1 MTDQRYDHYIGG
13 KWQPP
18 SSGEYFPSY
27 NPATGEP
34 WYEAAQGDRNDI
46 ARAVQAAH
54 EAFTRGP
61 WARATPT
68 SRGKLLRRLGDLIDQ
83 HADALAWKETS
94 DNGKLLRE
102 MRGQVR
108 ALPDYFYYFGG
119 LADKVNGQLLN
130 SLDPAILNY
139 TRREPLGV
147 VGAITP
153 WNSPLLLAATKIG
166 PALAAGNT
174 VVLKPSEHASAS
186 ILGLAELIDEAGFP
200 AGVVNVVTGDGTR
213 AGAPLVEHAGV
224 AKVAFTGSTATGR
237 GIARDAGSRLAT
249 VSLELG
255 GKSPNIVFADADL
268 ENAATGIVAGIFAAG
283 GQSCVAGSRVFLHD
297 EIYDEV
303 LAKVVDRVKRM
314 TIGDPLDDATEM
326 GPLATVDQL
335 RKVERYVEQGIDDG
349 GQLVCGGARVPDGGG
364 GWFYEPTIFTGL
376 ANSQTLCQEEI
387 FGPVM
392 AALRFRTED
401 EVVQLANDSQF
412 GLAAGVWTRD
422 LSRAHRMADVLQAGT
437 VWVNTYRAMSP
448 LSPRAGYKQSGIG
461 IENGPSALDEFTQV
475 KSVWINTSEES
486 IQDPFVIRS

>member
-18 SSGEYFPSY
+18 NSGDYFPSY
-27 NPATGEP
+27 NPATGKA
-34 WYEAAQGDRNDI
+34 WYEAARGDGTDV
-46 ARAVQAAH
+46 ARAVEAARD
-54 EAFTRGP
+54 AFDRGP
-61 WARATPT
+61 WSRSTPT
-68 SRGKLLRRLGDLIDQ
+68 TRGKLLRRLGDLIDQ
-83 HADALAWKETS
+83 HADALALTEIQ

-108 ALPDYFYYFGG
+108 ALPDYYYYFGG

-139 TRREPLGV
+139 TKREPLGV
-147 VGAITP
+147 IAAITP

-186 ILGLAELIDEAGFP
+186 ILAMAELIAEAGFP
-200 AGVVNVVTGDGTR
+200 PGVVNIVTGDGPQ
-213 AGAPLVEHAGV
+213 AGAPLVDHPGV
-224 AKVAFTGSTATGR
+224 TKIAFTGSTATGR
-237 GIARDAGSRLAT
+237 LIAGAAGRRLAT

-268 ENAATGIVAGIFAAG
+268 DNAATGIVAGIFAAG

-297 EIYDEV
+297 DIYDDV
-303 LAKVVDRVKRM
+303 LTKVVDRVNRI
-314 TIGDPLDDATEM
+314 TIGDPQDDATEL
-326 GPLATVDQL
+326 GPMATLDQL
-335 RKVERYVEQGIDDG
+335 HKVEGYVEQGISDG
-349 GQLVCGGARVPDGGG
+349 GQIVCGGARVSDGSG
-364 GWFYEPTIFTGL
+364 GWFYEPTIFTGI
-376 ANSQTLCQEEI
+376 ANGQILCQEEI

-392 AALRFRTED
+392 AAIRFSTED
-401 EVVQLANDSQF
+401 EVVQSANDTQF

-422 LSRAHRMADVLQAGT
+422 LSRAHRMASVLQAGT

-461 IENGPSALDEFTQV
+461 IENGPHALDEYCQT
-475 KSVWINTSEES
+475 KSVWVNTAEEPM
-486 IQDPFVIRS
+486 QDPFVIRS